1 MLSLLF
7 YVGLHD
13 RGRVQWLGVMSSGDK
28 GGCPRR
34 HLETPGPAGGW
45 LQPLMH
51 SSNSNPASLLCCC
64 HNSRTGG
71 QCVVRAPY
79 AGVPVAPL
87 VTRGRLTP
95 VSARTTVDRALSL
108 RDIYK
113 PTH

>member
-1 MLSLLF
+1 MI
-7 YVGLHD
+7 VGECSGLVSCPAEIREGA
-13 RGRVQWLGVMSSGDK
+13 RGATWRHRDQRE
-28 GGCPRR
+28 GGYSPLC
-34 HLETPGPAGGW
+34 TPPTPIQHRYCAAAIIVG
-45 LQPLMH
+45 
-51 SSNSNPASLLCCC
+51 
-64 HNSRTGG
+64 GG

-87 VTRGRLTP
+87 VTRGRLAP